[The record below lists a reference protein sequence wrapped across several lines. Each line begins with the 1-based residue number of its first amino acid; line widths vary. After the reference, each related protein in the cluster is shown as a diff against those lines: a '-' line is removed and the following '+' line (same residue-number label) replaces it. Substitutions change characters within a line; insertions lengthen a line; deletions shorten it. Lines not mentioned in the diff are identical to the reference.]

1 MSEQLKKEASLSH
14 GANGEGLKKRAPKKS
29 FFRSKK
35 KSEPAKQPAPPAKEP
50 AKKAAQNGKKQPAPA
65 KKKPVSQPAPQKPP
79 EKPEKNRRILDTGR
93 SKVDKSSK
101 NKLRVDRKSV
111 V

>member
-35 KSEPAKQPAPPAKEP
+35 KSEHAKQPAPPAKEP

-79 EKPEKNRRILDTGR
+79 AHSAPPADHNPYDTDEILRELLGKD
-93 SKVDKSSK
+93 SK
-101 NKLRVDRKSV
+101 
-111 V
+111 